1 MAKRIGIEV
10 SLAVAEAVKQ
20 ANVDVVSAY
29 PITPQTHI
37 VEHLSELVA
46 DGDLDA
52 EFICVES
59 EHTAMSACLGSA
71 AVGARTFT
79 STASQGLALMHEIMF
94 IAASMRFPIVMAL
107 VNRALSSP
115 LSIWN
120 DHSDIMASRD
130 CGWIQYFVEN
140 GQEAYDHTLIA
151 YRVAENKK
159 VMLPVVVNLDGFI
172 LSHMIEPHTFLEDDV
187 VKSFIPTF
195 KPLMTLHPD
204 DPITMGAFA
213 MPELYT
219 EAKKAQAEALAG
231 TMPFIMRAWD
241 RFAKLTG
248 RQYKPVET
256 YRAEDAEVLLLT
268 MGGISETAMT
278 AVDHMREQGKS
289 VGLVR
294 IRLWRPFP
302 AKALAAALKGAKAVA
317 VIDRAISFGA
327 HNGPVCAEVKS
338 LMYKEEDRPVILNF
352 VAGLGGRDVSVSDFE
367 QMADRAKSAL
377 TGKLVKDGF
386 EMIGVRE

>member
-1 MAKRIGIEV
+1 MAKRVGIEV
-10 SLAVAEAVKQ
+10 SIAIAEAVKQ
-20 ANVDVVSAY
+20 ADVDVIAAY

-46 DGDLDA
+46 DGHLDA

-59 EHTAMSACLGSA
+59 EHTAMSACLGSSA
-71 AVGARTFT
+71 TGARTYT
-79 STASQGLALMHEIMF
+79 ATASQGLALMHEILF
-94 IAASMRFPIVMAL
+94 IASAMRFPIVMSV
-107 VNRALSSP
+107 VNRALSAP

-120 DHSDIMASRD
+120 DHSDVMASRD

-151 YRVAENKK
+151 FRVAEDKK
-159 VMLPVVVNLDGFI
+159 VTLPVIVNQDGFI
-172 LSHMIEPHTFLEDDV
+172 LSHMIEPHVFITDDKVRSFLPE
-187 VKSFIPTF
+187 F
-195 KPLMTLHPD
+195 KPQMRLHPD
-204 DPITMGAFA
+204 NPITMGDFA

-219 EAKKAQAEALAG
+219 EAKKAQTEILAG
-231 TMPFIMRAWD
+231 SKPVIMEAWEE
-241 RFAKLTG
+241 FAKLT
-248 RQYKPVET
+248 RRRYKPVES
-256 YRAEDAEVLLLT
+256 YKAKGADVVLLT

-278 AVDHMREQGKS
+278 AVDEMRAAGEK

-302 AKALAAALKGAKAVA
+302 SEDLSAALDRAKAIA

-327 HNGPVCAEVKS
+327 HNGPVCQEVKS
-338 LMYKEEDRPVILNF
+338 LLYKDDNRPAILNF
-352 VAGLGGRDVSVSDFE
+352 VAGLGGRDVTVEDFKD
-367 QMADRAKSAL
+367 MAGRARAAMDEGPATDK
-377 TGKLVKDGF
+377 F